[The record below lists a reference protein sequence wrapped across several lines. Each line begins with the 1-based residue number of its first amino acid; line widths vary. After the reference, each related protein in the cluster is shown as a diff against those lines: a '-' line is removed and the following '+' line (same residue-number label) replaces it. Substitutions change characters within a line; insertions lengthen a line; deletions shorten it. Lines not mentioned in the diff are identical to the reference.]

1 MSFFELTLIQ
11 CLRLDKY
18 RPFSKHSHVGV
29 IHLSCN
35 SAIYQTLL
43 YHYFSSSVSQMRLS
57 LSITTVLPLAQALI
71 YPQHYPPADSPIT
84 NLDKV
89 FSPAQG
95 TNGGIYSLEQ
105 ENDNYGA
112 YNFCNMPHVR
122 KSEYKVPDG
131 YKLEYVE
138 VIHRHHKRTPYA
150 SNVFPKEDIPLL
162 CDGVIDFFYGQVKS
176 ENSSALVGW
185 NSYVD
190 PQNPFAAQ
198 YGFNGS
204 CQFPQLSQ
212 GGLEDSFQHGKD
224 LYENYH
230 SYIGFLPESYDSEK
244 VKFFA
249 TNNVITSQVAGA
261 LISGM
266 FRDLDGINVEVS
278 VQRPASDY
286 LEPKYSC
293 SGADQVKKYILA
305 SDPWEEHLERSKG
318 LFSELDAI
326 SGVNPDDRGWHVSWD
341 HYFDN
346 LAHRKCHGLP
356 LPCKIGEPEKCISEE
371 QAEQVFRLGDYEYS
385 FQHRLASQLTYYL
398 VARYGVFLQ
407 KLQQHLQEA
416 MAHSSKVIYRH
427 NVAHDGSVAP
437 LLGALQIEE
446 LRWPGMGAEVVFE
459 LWSRGNDY
467 FIRALYGGQAL
478 KTLTELGVLDM
489 VPVEKFFDYLDLF
502 LKDNN
507 VYELCQ

>member
-1 MSFFELTLIQ
+1 MSFLELTLIQ
-11 CLRLDKY
+11 GLRLDKY

-35 SAIYQTLL
+35 FAIYLNLL

-57 LSITTVLPLAQALI
+57 LSIATVLLLAQALI

-95 TNGGIYSLEQ
+95 TNGGIYSLQQ

-162 CDGVIDFFYGQVKS
+162 CDGVIDFYYGQVKS

-190 PQNPFAAQ
+190 LQNPFAAQ

-230 SYIGFLPESYDSEK
+230 SNLGFLPESYDSEK

-266 FRDLDGINVEVS
+266 FRDLDGNNVEVS
-278 VQRPASDY
+278 VQRAAS
-286 LEPKYSC
+286 
-293 SGADQVKKYILA
+293 VIWI
-305 SDPWEEHLERSKG
+305 DP
-318 LFSELDAI
+318 
-326 SGVNPDDRGWHVSWD
+326 
-341 HYFDN
+341 
-346 LAHRKCHGLP
+346 
-356 LPCKIGEPEKCISEE
+356 
-371 QAEQVFRLGDYEYS
+371 
-385 FQHRLASQLTYYL
+385 
-398 VARYGVFLQ
+398 
-407 KLQQHLQEA
+407 
-416 MAHSSKVIYRH
+416 
-427 NVAHDGSVAP
+427 
-437 LLGALQIEE
+437 
-446 LRWPGMGAEVVFE
+446 
-459 LWSRGNDY
+459 
-467 FIRALYGGQAL
+467 
-478 KTLTELGVLDM
+478 
-489 VPVEKFFDYLDLF
+489 
-502 LKDNN
+502 
-507 VYELCQ
+507 